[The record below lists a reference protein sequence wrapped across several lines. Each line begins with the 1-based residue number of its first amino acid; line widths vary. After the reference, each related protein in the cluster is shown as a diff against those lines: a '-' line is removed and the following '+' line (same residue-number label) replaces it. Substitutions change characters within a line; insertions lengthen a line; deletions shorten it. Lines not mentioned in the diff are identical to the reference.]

1 MFNVTIPL
9 WYFYSLMVLF
19 HISTILYIVT
29 LLSKMSIV
37 LIKDSHNCVFLRLYG
52 EWKMICFEIIKFILL
67 LLKVCLMSHCHS
79 FSVTMRNVKCKI
91 QLNERR
97 TLLSLRSVFTIFFV
111 HHVEMFKSINIY
123 HVSEDHVLVY
133 YKLFVFH
140 KDDCSFT
147 LCEYSV

>member
-97 TLLSLRSVFTIFFV
+97 TLLSLRSVFTICFFTMWKFFIL
-111 HHVEMFKSINIY
+111 HFKCWYNIM
-123 HVSEDHVLVY
+123 HWW
-133 YKLFVFH
+133 
-140 KDDCSFT
+140 SF
-147 LCEYSV
+147 LPCD

>member
-1 MFNVTIPL
+1 
-9 WYFYSLMVLF
+9 
-19 HISTILYIVT
+19 
-29 LLSKMSIV
+29 
-37 LIKDSHNCVFLRLYG
+37 
-52 EWKMICFEIIKFILL
+52 MICFEIIKFILL
-67 LLKVCLMSHCHS
+67 LLKVCFLSHCHS

-147 LCEYSV
+147 LCEYSVSCRNLQVVVVVVMNHHL